1 LQFTSPAVGRGRNI
15 AKGKTAVPSFPSRFF
30 GGGLPG
36 RGESGSIRLARGGRG
51 ADFPIPC
58 TRTLQP
64 RTRILGKHKSK
75 SGLQRLHAL
84 TPLFGIAL
92 FAFALWLLHRELRN
106 YHYADLARE
115 LRNLPRSRL
124 LLAVVLTLVSYAVM
138 TLYDALGV
146 QYVRRKLS
154 YVRIAMAS
162 LVGYGISMTLGFP
175 LLTGAPLRYRMYTR
189 WGLTP
194 GEIARIIGFY
204 STTFWLGVLAVGGLS
219 FALDPPHLPPDFPVD
234 PAWLRPLGWLMI
246 VALVAYLVL
255 AALGTRIAIR
265 GVRIALSSVRMAV
278 AQVVSS
284 SLDWVL
290 AAWVMY
296 ALLPPDAPTFTSFFG
311 IFLAGQILGH
321 ASHVPGGL
329 GVFESVL
336 LYFLT
341 PRIPAPQVVGAL
353 LAYRAV
359 YYLLPLGLAVLTLA
373 GHELRRLQTRVA
385 GGPEPMAG
393 WFSAQAPQVLAIAT
407 FVGGAILLFSVA
419 TPVDADRLDAF
430 RRFVPLAVAEPAHL
444 LAAGVG
450 VMLLLL
456 ARGVQMRLAAAW
468 RLAVAMLA
476 AGMVFALLKGLDWEE
491 AAALAAMLVAMRVSR
506 RRFHRRVGVLEEPF
520 TPGWLV
526 AAGVILIGTVW
537 VGFFA
542 YKHVQYDAGLW
553 TTFAYDAD
561 APRFMRAL
569 VAMSIVLVAFAV
581 AHLARSP
588 HARPQLPSAG
598 ELAAAKAI
606 LARSPR
612 ADANLALLGDKPL
625 MFNPART
632 AFLMFGVTG
641 RSWVALGDPVGPA
654 EEHEELAWRF
664 REEADRRGAA
674 PVFYETAEETRPLYT
689 DMGLAL
695 INLGEEAV
703 VPLAGFSLEGE
714 ERRHPRRAWKQAHR
728 HGVTFELVPAEG
740 VAAILPELR
749 EVSDAWL
756 ARRRAREMGF
766 AMGRFDPAYLSNF
779 PHAVARMAG
788 KVIAFATVW
797 QAAEGTEL
805 AVDLVRWSRAAPP
818 GIMEFLLVELML
830 WGRANGWRELSLGMA
845 PLAGLTP
852 DLSPRARAMGALVY
866 RHAEHFRDLHGLRR
880 YKERFGAEWRP
891 RYLAIPAGP
900 ALPRILVS
908 IADLIAGNE
917 VRKYESTK
925 VRAEVG

>member
-1 LQFTSPAVGRGRNI
+1 MQRASRWRLEASARI
-15 AKGKTAVPSFPSRFF
+15 FPS
-30 GGGLPG
+30 
-36 RGESGSIRLARGGRG
+36 
-51 ADFPIPC
+51 
-58 TRTLQP
+58 P
-64 RTRILGKHKSK
+64 RTGPFTRDANLGKHKRK

-106 YHYADLARE
+106 YHYADLKRE
-115 LRNLPRSRL
+115 LRNLPHSRL
-124 LLAVVLTLVSYAVM
+124 LLAVALTLVSYAVM

-146 QYVRRKLS
+146 RYVRRKLS
-154 YVRIAMAS
+154 YLRIAMAS

-175 LLTGAPLRYRMYTR
+175 LLTGAPLRYRMYSR

-204 STTFWLGVLAVGGLS
+204 STTFWLGVLSVGGLS
-219 FALDPPHLPPDFPVD
+219 FALDPPKLPPDFPVD

-246 VALVAYLVL
+246 VVLAAYLVL
-255 AALGTRIAIR
+255 SALGTRIAIR
-265 GVRIALSSVRMAV
+265 GVRIELPSFWMAV

-296 ALLPPDAPTFTSFFG
+296 ALLPPNAPSFTSFFG

-341 PRIPAPQVVGAL
+341 QRIPAPQVVGAL

-373 GHELRRLQTRVA
+373 GHELRRLKTRVA
-385 GGPEPMAG
+385 GPEPMAG

-419 TPVDADRLDAF
+419 TPLDQDRLGTF
-430 RRFVPLAVAEPAHL
+430 RRVVPLVVSEPAHL
-444 LAAGVG
+444 LTAVVG

-468 RLAVAMLA
+468 RLAVGMMA
-476 AGMVFALLKGLDWEE
+476 AGILFTLLKGLDWEE
-491 AAALAAMLVAMRVSR
+491 AAALAAMLIAMLVSR
-506 RRFHRRVGVLEEPF
+506 RRFHRRVPVLQEPF

-526 AAGVILIGTVW
+526 AAGVILIAAVW

-542 YKHVQYDAGLW
+542 YKHVEYNAGLW
-553 TTFAYDAD
+553 TTFGWEAD

-569 VAMSIVLVAFAV
+569 VAMSAVLVAFGV

-588 HARPQLPSAG
+588 HAEPKPPAED
-598 ELAAAKAI
+598 ELAAARAI
-606 LARSPR
+606 VALSPR

-654 EEHEELAWRF
+654 EEHEELVWRF

-674 PVFYETAEETRPLYT
+674 PVFYETAAETRPLYA

-695 INLGEEAV
+695 IKLGEEAV
-703 VPLAGFSLEGE
+703 VELPGFSLEGD
-714 ERRHPRRAWKQAHR
+714 ERRHPRRAWRQAHR
-728 HGVTFELVPAEG
+728 HGVSFELVPAEG
-740 VAAILPELR
+740 VAALVPELKA
-749 EVSDAWL
+749 VSDEWL
-756 ARRRAREMGF
+756 ARRKAREMGF
-766 AMGRFDPAYLSNF
+766 AMGRFDPAYLANF
-779 PHAVARMAG
+779 PHAVARLGG

-797 QAAEGTEL
+797 PAAEGTEL

-845 PLAGLTP
+845 PLAGLAAP
-852 DLSPRARAMGALVY
+852 DVSPRAGALVF
-866 RHAEHFRDLHGLRR
+866 RHGEHFRDLHGLRR

-891 RYLAIPAGP
+891 RYLAAPGGP
-900 ALPRILVS
+900 ELPRILAG
-908 IADLIAGNE
+908 IADLIAGNGRE
-917 VRKYESTK
+917 VRKYGSTK
-925 VRAEVG
+925 VRAGVD